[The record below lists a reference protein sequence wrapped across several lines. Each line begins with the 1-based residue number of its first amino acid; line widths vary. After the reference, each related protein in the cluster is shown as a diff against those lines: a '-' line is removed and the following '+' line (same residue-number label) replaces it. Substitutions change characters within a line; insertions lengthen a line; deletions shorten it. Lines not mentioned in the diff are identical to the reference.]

1 MTRQAKPW
9 ARNVD
14 GLRTAAQRK
23 AEVTQHK
30 AEAALA
36 LLLKEQR
43 PITFNAVAETAG
55 ISTAWLYGNEAIKQ
69 RIMHL
74 RAQQT
79 PAVQRKNPPHEQA
92 SNASKDAMITALRK
106 RVREQAVEIEQL
118 KRQVEVAY
126 GLLAAQSKETN
137 LVR

>member
-1 MTRQAKPW
+1 MTRHAKPW

-23 AEVTQHK
+23 AEATQQK

-36 LLLKEQR
+36 LLLKEQH
-43 PITFNAVAETAG
+43 PITFNAVAEAAG

-74 RAQQT
+74 RSQQVPVAQ
-79 PAVQRKNPPHEQA
+79 VKIPPREQA
-92 SNASKDAMITALRK
+92 SSASKDAMIAALQK
-106 RVREQAVEIEQL
+106 RVREQAEEIKELRKQL
-118 KRQVEVAY
+118 EVAY
-126 GLLAAQSKETN
+126 QHLY
-137 LVR
+137 

>member
-1 MTRQAKPW
+1 MTRHAKPW

-14 GLRTAAQRK
+14 GLRTAAHRK
-23 AEVTQHK
+23 AEVTQQK
-30 AEAALA
+30 AETALA

-43 PITFNAVAETAG
+43 AITFNAVAETAG

-74 RAQQT
+74 RSQQIPVA
-79 PAVQRKNPPHEQA
+79 PAKIPPCEQA
-92 SNASKDAMITALRK
+92 SSASKDAIIVALQK
-106 RVREQAVEIEQL
+106 RVREQATEIEQL

-126 GLLAAQSKETN
+126 GLLALQPAKEG
-137 LVR
+137 